1 MFHALTYFSSASPAF
16 MIFGYIWGSS
26 ERESSWLLLPILS
39 AVYIAVYIQVA
50 SEAADGLR
58 GHFWPQIW
66 TPQPKTPRPLI

>member
-26 ERESSWLLLPILS
+26 EGESSWLLLPILS

-50 SEAADGLR
+50 SEAADGLG
-58 GHFWPQIW
+58 GHFWPHL
-66 TPQPKTPRPLI
+66 TSDLKSESSR